1 MICSTLENVWI
12 IPVTDADF
20 PEGED
25 SVSWFQEFLGK
36 TWEKL
41 NRPCSAFAKSDGS
54 DFCVSGVKRES
65 LESGGICT
73 ASNRA
78 GENRTADAPHCR
90 AVGRTEHKK
99 RRIETL

>member
-1 MICSTLENVWI
+1 MICSALENVWI
-12 IPVTDADF
+12 IPVTDADL

-36 TWEKL
+36 NMGKIK
-41 NRPCSAFAKSDGS
+41 SSMFAKSDGS

-65 LESGGICT
+65 LEPGGICT